1 MYVANFGMHI
11 PNFGMYVPNFGIENS
26 SRTNNFLPVAKIK
39 QKPQKPSGA
48 VCSLAL
54 RLKARFH
61 ASPDAIMALHAKH
74 RQHQSKNPGFQPKKS
89 LRDINVQKF

>member
-1 MYVANFGMHI
+1 MLSVTYGLHAAIIAM
-11 PNFGMYVPNFGIENS
+11 
-26 SRTNNFLPVAKIK
+26 
-39 QKPQKPSGA
+39 
-48 VCSLAL
+48 

-89 LRDINVQKF
+89 LRDINVQKL